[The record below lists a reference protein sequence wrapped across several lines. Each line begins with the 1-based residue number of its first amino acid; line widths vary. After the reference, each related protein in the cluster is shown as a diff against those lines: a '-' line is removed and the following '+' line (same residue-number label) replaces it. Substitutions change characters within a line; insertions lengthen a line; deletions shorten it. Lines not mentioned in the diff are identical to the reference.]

1 MRSSTMRALPRIVFV
16 FGVVSFFVL
25 CAAAVAMAT

>member
-1 MRSSTMRALPRIVFV
+1 MRALPRIVFV